1 MREPRSSSQGWL
13 LFFGSQWFPNS
24 SVLRCRSIPR
34 CSVGLLF
41 SFRQIVFGCDIYVE
55 PVPRATPLPRRPY
68 GCAVLFTGNPT
79 FSRKFVYIRNVLL
92 AFLEVNTKYGFSLFY
107 PLPFPYIGHFNLR
120 IILSPSVF
128 FSFPNT
134 TPTGYGYPYGIG
146 THRI

>member
-1 MREPRSSSQGWL
+1 MSSS
-13 LFFGSQWFPNS
+13 SVSTSVPNS
-24 SVLRCRSIPR
+24 YSNPYI
-34 CSVGLLF
+34 GD
-41 SFRQIVFGCDIYVE
+41 GGK
-55 PVPRATPLPRRPY
+55 ATSGALSSLPRRPY